1 MTFKLQQT
9 FGELFWDN
17 VDEKLKENKKTLKDV
32 ARFMESDDKKS
43 EALYHRMYRSRSE
56 RTNPSNIIGQGIYN
70 YLKQFDEFLTVGYM
84 YDVLKE
90 EDE

>member
-1 MTFKLQQT
+1 MSDKT

-17 VDEKLKENKKTLKDV
+17 VDEKLEENKKTLKDV

-70 YLKQFDEFLTVGYM
+70 YLKQFDEFLTVGFL
-84 YDVLKE
+84 YDELKE
-90 EDE
+90 E

>member
-9 FGELFWDN
+9 FGELFWNN

-43 EALYHRMYRSRSE
+43 EALYRRLYRSRSE
-56 RTNPSNIIGQGIYN
+56 RTNPSNIIGGGIYK
-70 YLKQFDEFLTVGYM
+70 YLKQFDEFLTVGYL
-84 YDVLKE
+84 YDELK
-90 EDE
+90 DDV

>member
-56 RTNPSNIIGQGIYN
+56 RTNPSNNIGGGIYS
-70 YLKQFDEFLTVGYM
+70 YFKQFDKFQTVGYL
-84 YDVLKE
+84 YDELKE
-90 EDE
+90 DV